1 MQKGNSRI
9 TSKSTTY
16 HLPPTIY
23 QRGFTLIEL
32 IVVVTI
38 IGILAT
44 IVGLSYKNWQT
55 SIVTAQLKSDLNGVA
70 SAMENARTFGN
81 AYPSSIPATFEP
93 SEGVTLSGG
102 SIDEGETYCIDAIS
116 SRDES
121 IRYYINSLS
130 GTDGAR
136 QGICGSLNLIAT
148 TVSMTEIDVSWDAFI
163 GASSYTLQRDVSSSF
178 ESPTITT
185 QTGTAFTSSG
195 LSVGTTYYYRVNVT
209 IAGNTSDWSNTASAT
224 ATTLTAPSA
233 PAIAVTLN
241 SGNVLATIT
250 PVTCT
255 DSTTQ
260 YGIRSRTDDGT
271 WGSYSAWSTD
281 TTATQ
286 VATQGIKY
294 GYQAQV
300 RCYIN
305 GTSYS
310 TTTEGTEST
319 YIHPITTPAAPT
331 VTANTVA
338 DTTTW
343 SWTTPSCAAGTS
355 AQYQYR
361 YTITPSGSDSGWV
374 DIASS
379 PVAFTTNTLG
389 KTYIV
394 QIQARCHNANT
405 DSSWGTPG
413 QDSYYRPFISLTAI
427 ATISGATTAVG
438 NTLTAG
444 ALTPSGAT
452 VTYQWQ
458 SAITAGGTYTNIA
471 SATASTYAL
480 VIGNVGKYIKVVAT
494 ATGNYTGTQT
504 SAASAVVSDSNW
516 LAIGAQAWAKA
527 NLNVGTMISG
537 ATNQTNN
544 AVLEKYCYANTASNC
559 TTYGGLY
566 QWDEAMQYVT
576 TQGAQG
582 ICPTGSHIP
591 SDNDFKILEMQLGMS
606 QAQADS
612 TGWRG
617 TDQGTKLKPGGS
629 SGLNF
634 LLGGY
639 RLAAGTF
646 GDLTVDAYAWPS
658 SESGTN
664 ALFRVLYSGNV
675 TVGRSVIAKTTGFPV
690 RCLGN

>member
-1 MQKGNSRI
+1 MRYNLDKHMRNKNLVMKRI
-9 TSKSTTY
+9 GLVT
-16 HLPPTIY
+16 
-23 QRGFTLIEL
+23 GFTIVEL
-32 IVVVTI
+32 AVVIAI
-38 IGILAT
+38 IGILST

-458 SAITAGGTYTNIA
+458 SATTAGGTYTNIA
-471 SATASTYAL
+471 SATASTYTL
-480 VIGNVGKYIKVVAT
+480 VIGDLGKYIKVVAT
-494 ATGNYTGTQT
+494 ATGSYTGAQTSAASSLVTTPLAAIAAISGTTQVGSVLTAGARTPSGATVTYQWQSATTAGGTYTNISSATASTYTLVSSNAYKYIKVVATATGSYTGTQT
-504 SAASAVVSDSNW
+504 SAATTVVTMMVKV
-516 LAIGAQAWAKA
+516 LVVAGGGGGAFGYGAGGGGAGQLVY
-527 NLNVGTMISG
+527 NNSYSVVVGAPIT
-537 ATNQTNN
+537 
-544 AVLEKYCYANTASNC
+544 
-559 TTYGGLY
+559 
-566 QWDEAMQYVT
+566 
-576 TQGAQG
+576 
-582 ICPTGSHIP
+582 
-591 SDNDFKILEMQLGMS
+591 
-606 QAQADS
+606 
-612 TGWRG
+612 
-617 TDQGTKLKPGGS
+617 
-629 SGLNF
+629 
-634 LLGGY
+634 
-639 RLAAGTF
+639 
-646 GDLTVDAYAWPS
+646 
-658 SESGTN
+658 
-664 ALFRVLYSGNV
+664 
-675 TVGRSVIAKTTGFPV
+675 
-690 RCLGN
+690 